1 MAIYTSAF
9 RIFSTVV
16 SDPKY
21 GDSTVGACTAV
32 PPNTD
37 LKFDIRLELVLKF
50 SDGVELDFTGDGV
63 GDGFWQYPTED
74 TKNVDSHVSAKELYW
89 VEGSAHSGLT
99 LSVPILDIEN
109 MPESS
114 PWVVAFT
121 AATASF
127 DRVSAD
133 GSRVYFHFL
142 LPPGASSN
150 TVVFSG
156 PERASSFWTAFRK
169 CYEE

>member
-1 MAIYTSAF
+1 MAAYTSAF
-9 RIFSTVV
+9 RIFSIVV

-21 GDSTVGACTAV
+21 GDATTGACM
-32 PPNTD
+32 PIPSD
-37 LKFDIRLELVLKF
+37 EGLKFDIRLELVLKF

-63 GDGFWQYPTED
+63 GDGFWRYPTED

-127 DRVSAD
+127 DRVSTD

>member
-9 RIFSTVV
+9 KIFSTGVTHPTHGVV
-16 SDPKY
+16 TTVACIPIPSDE
-21 GDSTVGACTAV
+21 G
-32 PPNTD
+32 

-50 SDGVELDFTGDGV
+50 SDGVDFGFSGDGR
-63 GDGFWQYPTED
+63 GFWRYPTEE
-74 TKNVDSHVSAKELYW
+74 TKNVDSYVSAIELSW
-89 VEGSAHSGLT
+89 DEGSAHSVLT
-99 LSVPILDIEN
+99 LSVSISNIEN

-121 AATASF
+121 TATASL
-127 DRVSAD
+127 DLVRTD
-133 GSRVYFHFL
+133 GSRLYFAFL

-150 TVVFSG
+150 AVVFSG
-156 PERASSFWTAFRK
+156 PERASSFWAAFRK

>member
-9 RIFSTVV
+9 KIFSTGGTL
-16 SDPKY
+16 PK
-21 GDSTVGACTAV
+21 SGACI
-32 PPNTD
+32 PIPSD
-37 LKFDIRLELVLKF
+37 EGLKFDIRLELVLKF
-50 SDGVELDFTGDGV
+50 SDGVEGAGV
-63 GDGFWQYPTED
+63 GKGFWRYPIEV
-74 TKNVDSHVSAKELYW
+74 TKNVDSYVSPGILFW
-89 VEGSAHSGLT
+89 DEGSAHSILV
-99 LSVPILDIEN
+99 LSVHILDIEN

-121 AATASF
+121 TATASF
-127 DRVSAD
+127 DLVSTD
-133 GSRVYFHFL
+133 GSRLYFYFL

-150 TVVFSG
+150 AVVFSG